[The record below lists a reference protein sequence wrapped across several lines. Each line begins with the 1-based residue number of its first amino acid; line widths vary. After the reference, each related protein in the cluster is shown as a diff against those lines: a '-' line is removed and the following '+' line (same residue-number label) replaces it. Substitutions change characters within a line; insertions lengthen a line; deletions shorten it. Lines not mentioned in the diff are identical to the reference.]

1 MRASSRALS
10 WPPILARDKKGR
22 ENRAA
27 WCKASACTT
36 CTGLVGITPR
46 RSAGRRARRG
56 GRSLEASQRVPHGRL
71 FSRCWGRFG
80 LFSRRIC
87 RTEKLVKS
95 DTGARRKLGVARLGH
110 CSEHV
115 VKLPLH
121 GLGKLRIS
129 ACLRGQ
135 QHFDGRFNGHRSG
148 LHLEES
154 RSDQTAEIGK
164 FGVIHEL
171 LHRSRRAG
179 AQAAGGG
186 NVEAEALS
194 GGIA

>member
-1 MRASSRALS
+1 MSEALRMGPEKITAHGFG
-10 WPPILARDKKGR
+10 WHYAPPFGR
-22 ENRAA
+22 SPR
-27 WCKASACTT
+27 SLR
-36 CTGLVGITPR
+36 GLVSYGPATSPTR
-46 RSAGRRARRG
+46 KAVFAVLGP
-56 GRSLEASQRVPHGRL
+56 LWPVQPPHLPNR
-71 FSRCWGRFG
+71 
-80 LFSRRIC
+80 
-87 RTEKLVKS
+87 ELVKS

-135 QHFDGRFNGHRSG
+135 QHFDGRFNGHCSG

-171 LHRSRRAG
+171 LPSGNSPALFQSWLPSQCERS
-179 AQAAGGG
+179 
-186 NVEAEALS
+186 S
-194 GGIA
+194 